1 MMDFSKDDIVVKKE
15 SDESDDRRWIVVKVF
30 KKTVWVRPIIGGI
43 IIDDFFF
50 NFYTKKSPSEREG
63 MNWCRFL

>member
-50 NFYTKKSPSEREG
+50 KGVKKDIFKIIGR
-63 MNWCRFL
+63 RRK